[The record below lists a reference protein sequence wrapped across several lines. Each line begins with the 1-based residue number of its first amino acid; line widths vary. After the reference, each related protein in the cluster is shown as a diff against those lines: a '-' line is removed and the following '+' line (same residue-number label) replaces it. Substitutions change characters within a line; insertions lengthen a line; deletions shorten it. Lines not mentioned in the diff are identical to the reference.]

1 MIGPIANSVTIILG
15 GIVGSLF
22 GRNISKESQRNLN
35 LMFGCIALG
44 IGVTMIARGVDIP
57 AIVLS
62 VLFGTMFGISIK
74 LEDRIMGFCFK
85 AVDLI
90 QRKPKSKKTTSDTV
104 QANTVQDGTTQAD
117 TTQADTAQADITQDA
132 ASPQQK
138 AEEHQEPQGAEIPQV
153 SMRDQFAVGTVIFCV
168 SGLGFIGSM
177 EEGMTGDPSLLI
189 VKATLDGITS
199 FLFASNVGSCIGILA
214 LPQFL
219 VQTTVLLAASAI
231 YPLTTPDM
239 LANFSACGGFI
250 MLGAGMRQF
259 GIVPVPVLCMLPS
272 LLVVMPLTALW
283 DKLL

>member
-15 GIVGSLF
+15 GIVGSFF

-74 LEDRIMGFCFK
+74 LEDRIMAFCFK

-90 QRKPKSKKTTSDTV
+90 QRKPKAKKSTEDI
-104 QANTVQDGTTQAD
+104 
-117 TTQADTAQADITQDA
+117 AQAKDDT
-132 ASPQQK
+132 SSKQK
-138 AEEHQEPQGAEIPQV
+138 SEEHYEPQGSEIPQV
-153 SMRDQFAVGTVIFCV
+153 SMRDQFAVATVIFCV

-219 VQTTVLLAASAI
+219 VQMAVLLAASAI

-250 MLGAGMRQF
+250 MMGAGMRQF
-259 GIVPVPVLCMLPS
+259 GLVPVPVLCMLPS
-272 LLVVMPLTALW
+272 LLLVMPLTALW